1 MSVWFALLRGKCFV
15 GVFPHFVI
23 VGWRKQIWD
32 TAGTATIT
40 ATITATATAM
50 TTTVGSGVTI

>member
-1 MSVWFALLRGKCFV
+1 V